1 VTPALHRFG
10 TSASPVVVVDDI
22 TGAIDDVVA
31 LAAAMAP
38 FPSAAGTYYP
48 GLRQPIR
55 ASDAAYAYVERL
67 LETAAPFIGGGFDAD
82 RFDLLD
88 ASFSMVTTDPA
99 HLGPAQRA
107 PHFDSTDPGY
117 VAVLHY
123 LSDTPGTAFYRQR
136 ATGIEVIDSGNVDVF
151 VAEAKRTSVGA
162 AGYIRGTTGDYEL
175 TGQIEGRRDR
185 LAIYRGSMLHSG
197 IILPGMS
204 FSSDPRLGRLT
215 TNIFIQCHL
224 G

>member
-1 VTPALHRFG
+1 M
-10 TSASPVVVVDDI
+10 VVVDDV
-22 TGAIDDVVA
+22 TGAVDEVVA

-38 FPSAAGTYYP
+38 FPPAGTYYP
-48 GLRQPIR
+48 GLRRSIR
-55 ASDAAYAYVERL
+55 ASDAAADYVGRL
-67 LETAAPFIGGGFDAD
+67 LKTAAPFIGGGFDAD
-82 RFDLLD
+82 RFKLLD

-99 HLGPAQRA
+99 ALGPPQRA

-136 ATGIEVIDSGNVDVF
+136 ATGIEVVDNANVGAF
-151 VAEAKRTSVGA
+151 VAEAKRVGDGMS
-162 AGYIRGTTGDYEL
+162 GYIHGTTPDYE
-175 TGQIEGRRDR
+175 QIGLVEGRRDR

-197 IILPGMS
+197 IIAPGMN

-215 TNIFIQCHL
+215 TNIFIQCHSR
-224 G
+224 

>member
-1 VTPALHRFG
+1 MTPALHRFG
-10 TSASPVVVVDDI
+10 NSASPVVVVDDI
-22 TGAIDDVVA
+22 TGAVDDVVA

-55 ASDAAYAYVERL
+55 AEDAAYAYVERL

-88 ASFSMVTTDPA
+88 ASFSMVTTEPA
-99 HLGPAQRA
+99 NLGPAQRA

-123 LSDTPGTAFYRQR
+123 LSDTPGTAFYRQC
-136 ATGIEVIDSGNVDVF
+136 ATGIEVIDSSNVDMF
-151 VAEAKRTSVGA
+151 VAEAKRAGDGMI
-162 AGYIRGTTGDYEL
+162 GYIRGTTPNYE
-175 TGQIEGRRDR
+175 QIGLVEGCRDR

-215 TNIFIQCHL
+215 ANIFIQCHS